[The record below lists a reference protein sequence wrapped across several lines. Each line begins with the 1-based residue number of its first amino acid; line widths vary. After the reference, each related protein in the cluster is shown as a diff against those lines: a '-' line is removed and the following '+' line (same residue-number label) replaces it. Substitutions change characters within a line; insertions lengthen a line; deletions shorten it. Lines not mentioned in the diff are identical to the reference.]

1 VRVSSLPL
9 VPIPGSLKT
18 VIAADH
24 QGVLAF
30 GDSITNGGGELQWGV
45 ALQSWVQWLAR
56 SLGLPFT
63 NYAVDGARVADV
75 VTRQI
80 PAHQQLNAVGE
91 PRYQLGCLYIGVNDV
106 RSPDWDPMSYERDL
120 AAGLTYLH
128 GLCDRVL
135 TVMIP
140 LDLGRP
146 HTGAPVHQANSVIE
160 QQAAHTGSLVLDL
173 RDLRGRERSPNARLR
188 CSAQTVSPRGCGR
201 MHSRRPRTVP
211 RPVPERPSPMPAGGF
226 KRICWSG
233 SLPGCTRAEATRRFG
248 QLAQPAGARARGH
261 PFKRPAPAARSTPR
275 RVHPRPTPQT
285 ENVLSLDD
293 RRSRR

>member
-1 VRVSSLPL
+1 
-9 VPIPGSLKT
+9 LKT

-173 RDLRGRERSPNARLR
+173 RDLRGREVMMLDRVHPTAMGQIAIAERALEVLGADGLSARVRPNAL
-188 CSAQTVSPRGCGR
+188 AT
-201 MHSRRPRTVP
+201 
-211 RPVPERPSPMPAGGF
+211 PEDGP
-226 KRICWSG
+226 
-233 SLPGCTRAEATRRFG
+233 
-248 QLAQPAGARARGH
+248 QARAR
-261 PFKRPAPAARSTPR
+261 AALTYAR
-275 RVHPRPTPQT
+275 RWVQEDLLVRLATRLHQG
-285 ENVLSLDD
+285 
-293 RRSRR
+293 